1 VCVVG
6 VFHGFGTLGGV
17 GSVVVPLRATCPV
30 WLVHG
35 VQHTVTFGVR
45 SRSRRFG
52 SSVGRIV
59 LSWYY

>member
-1 VCVVG
+1 MCSRVVSW
-6 VFHGFGTLGGV
+6 FRSMNNPS